1 MLNRFN
7 KVWLLGLF
15 AVVAIAGN
23 AMAEQTEYINLG
35 ERPRSLFFP
44 VAMQN
49 VIELENPTS
58 EDLTFEVSEWGL
70 QAQVPAGKHRTIY
83 LNRQDNPSRRVMY
96 KVYNASGG
104 CCSGCCAEQQI
115 AVEIPQNR
123 ATSLL
128 SQSYQ
133 REQVEYY
140 QKPEPVYNPP
150 KKVIRGYW

>member
-1 MLNRFN
+1 MLNN
-7 KVWLLGLF
+7 IAKAWLLGLF
-15 AVVAIAGN
+15 AVVAMAGN

-49 VIELENPTS
+49 VLELSNPTS
-58 EDLTFEVSEWGL
+58 EDLTFEVSDWGL
-70 QAQVPAGKHRTIY
+70 QSFVPAGKTRTVY
-83 LNRQDNPSRRVMY
+83 LNRMDNQNRRIMY

-104 CCSGCCAEQQI
+104 CCSGCCAEQQQI

-128 SQSYQ
+128 NQSYQ
-133 REQVEYY
+133 REAVEYY
-140 QKPEPVYNPP
+140 QKPEPVYTP